1 MKQFCVPAVALG
13 LSALVGCSTRTFS
26 HTPRTA
32 LEQLLLSSA
41 VDLAL
46 AKFEM
51 PELNGRKVHADLTN
65 LKSYD
70 VEYVRVAVRARIAA
84 QGAVLVEAADRAD
97 MVVEVAS
104 GALAMEHKTG
114 TIGIPQLP
122 VPQSDVPLPEVPF
135 HKKVEQTAIM
145 KLLIFVHRK
154 GKFVAAG
161 WYYAKSDRDESF
173 ILGWRIQRKDDVRQG
188 WERADAKLGSKSP
201 GDSAP
206 K

>member
-1 MKQFCVPAVALG
+1 M
-13 LSALVGCSTRTFS
+13 FS
-26 HTPRTA
+26 YTPRTA
-32 LEQLLLSSA
+32 IEQLLLSSA

-51 PELNGRKVHADLTN
+51 PELNGRKVYVDLTN

-70 VEYVRVAVRARIAA
+70 VEYVRVAVRVRIAV
-84 QGAVLVEAADRAD
+84 QGAILVGSADQAD

-122 VPQSDVPLPEVPF
+122 MPQSDVPLPELPL

-145 KLLIFVHRK
+145 KLLIFVHEK

-188 WERADAKLGSKSP
+188 WERADAKLWAGNKRSP
-201 GDSAP
+201 GSD
-206 K
+206 